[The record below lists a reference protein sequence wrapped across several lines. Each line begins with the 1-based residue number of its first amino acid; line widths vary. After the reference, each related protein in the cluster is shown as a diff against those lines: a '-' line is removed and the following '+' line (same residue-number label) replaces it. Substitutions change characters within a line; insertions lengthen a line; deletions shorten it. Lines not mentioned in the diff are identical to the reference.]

1 MSMIGV
7 GIGAVAIGGTVASG
21 VMQAGAASDAAA
33 AQVQAGDRAVE
44 ESRRQFN
51 AAKAI
56 LKPYVDAGVLAI
68 GGQKALLG
76 LSGNTEQQKAIS
88 AIENSPQMRSLL
100 QQGENAMRQNASAT
114 GGLRGGNFQAALAQF
129 RPRLLTQLLESQYGK
144 LAGMTGVGQASAAG
158 QAAMG
163 LQTGSQIADI
173 FTQQGQAIAGKE
185 IAQGQAYSGMAKG
198 VAQTLMTG
206 MMGGF

>member
-1 MSMIGV
+1 MSMFGV
-7 GIGAVAIGGTVASG
+7 GAVAIGSTIASG
-21 VMQAGAASDAAA
+21 VMQADAAGDA
-33 AQVQAGDRAVE
+33 ADAQVAAADRGVA

-76 LSGNTEQQKAIS
+76 LSGNTEQQTAIS
-88 AIENSPQMRSLL
+88 TIENSPQMRSLL

-144 LAGMTGVGQASAAG
+144 LAGMTEVGQASAAG
-158 QAAMG
+158 QAALG
-163 LQTGSQIADI
+163 LKTGSQIADL